1 MGTEIFFGK
10 SEIRLDSPVNKPPD
24 GQISRLCRSIRG
36 AEIPDFLLALQGGPL
51 RNRTFRRSIASNNVR
66 CPRVLRTQVGHR
78 GRSEKCQKAT
88 LPLTRLTRVAAAAVL
103 GGNAL
108 PIQKIDLVEGPTRLI
123 EEQHQPQ
130 PIGQIR
136 FAGEIY
142 SWIGHGRDA
151 HATYEAKA

>member
-1 MGTEIFFGK
+1 M
-10 SEIRLDSPVNKPPD
+10 V
-24 GQISRLCRSIRG
+24 
-36 AEIPDFLLALQGGPL
+36 
-51 RNRTFRRSIASNNVR
+51 
-66 CPRVLRTQVGHR
+66 R
-78 GRSEKCQKAT
+78 GRFCVKRCTPHVTACETHQRSLKNFVRQPKRDFFNTICQKAT

-130 PIGQIR
+130 PIGQIG

>member
-1 MGTEIFFGK
+1 M
-10 SEIRLDSPVNKPPD
+10 RLASGDARDHILSHKKRPRTIVSALRGFAAVETSKNLL
-24 GQISRLCRSIRG
+24 SRNFWSRSIF
-36 AEIPDFLLALQGGPL
+36 DFC
-51 RNRTFRRSIASNNVR
+51 NSIR
-66 CPRVLRTQVGHR
+66 
-78 GRSEKCQKAT
+78 QKAT

-130 PIGQIR
+130 PIGQIG

>member
-1 MGTEIFFGK
+1 MAHPIVAKLRCAGSVAK
-10 SEIRLDSPVNKPPD
+10 DHLSQS
-24 GQISRLCRSIRG
+24 
-36 AEIPDFLLALQGGPL
+36 LLAQ
-51 RNRTFRRSIASNNVR
+51 RRCDICTAFR
-66 CPRVLRTQVGHR
+66 
-78 GRSEKCQKAT
+78 QKAT

-130 PIGQIR
+130 PIGQIG

>member
-1 MGTEIFFGK
+1 MPMAPRANHLTAPSNPRRGNSRFSSRPAGWPIA
-10 SEIRLDSPVNKPPD
+10 KPHFSY
-24 GQISRLCRSIRG
+24 GRSRL
-36 AEIPDFLLALQGGPL
+36 PM
-51 RNRTFRRSIASNNVR
+51 
-66 CPRVLRTQVGHR
+66 
-78 GRSEKCQKAT
+78 
-88 LPLTRLTRVAAAAVL
+88 TRLTRLAAAVL

-130 PIGQIR
+130 PIGQIG